1 MVIPIAR
8 SALNEESTSTK
19 EDLLMCGIVGLHLKT
34 PELHRQLGPLMAE
47 MMKGIVIRG
56 PDSAGVAL
64 YGDRARSPEG
74 HAAVSLLE
82 APEGVAELV
91 AARLEDGA
99 EVREDRVGETTVLT
113 APTTPEALAAA
124 VTAAVP
130 EATLVGLGED
140 MVVYKGIGNP
150 ADLSTTYRLA
160 EADGWQGIAHT
171 RMATESAI
179 NAEGCHPF
187 SVGEGV
193 SLVHN
198 GSFSNHASIRRTL
211 QREGVEFD
219 SMNDTEV
226 AARFVSYRVSQGEE
240 LQTILTEL
248 GQVFDGFYT
257 LLVTTERGFAVV
269 RDEFACKP
277 AIIAEHE
284 DWVAMAS
291 EFQALAGLP
300 GIDEARVYEPEP
312 GKVYAWTR

>member
-1 MVIPIAR
+1 
-8 SALNEESTSTK
+8 
-19 EDLLMCGIVGLHLKT
+19 MCGIVGLHLKS
-34 PELHRQLGPLMAE
+34 PELQPQLGPLMAE

-82 APEGVAELV
+82 APEGIGDLV
-91 AARLEDGA
+91 AARLEDVD
-99 EVREDRVGETTVLT
+99 EVREERVGETTVLT
-113 APTTPEALAAA
+113 APTPPEALAAA
-124 VTAAVP
+124 VTAAAP

-140 MVVYKGIGNP
+140 MVVYKGIGDP
-150 ADLSTTYRLA
+150 TDLSATYRLA

-179 NAEGCHPF
+179 NAQGCHPF

-198 GSFSNHASIRRTL
+198 GSFSNHASIRRRL
-211 QREGVEFD
+211 QREGIEFD

-226 AARFVSYRVSQGEE
+226 AARFVAHRVSQGED
-240 LQTILTEL
+240 LRTVLTEL

-300 GIDEARVYEPEP
+300 GIDEARVFEPEP